1 MQEDIQSK
9 HTKDLNSEGKP
20 MGGNLVILENANGDR
35 EEPGALSEK
44 DRELLKRPVIKN
56 VLQ

>member
-1 MQEDIQSK
+1 MRR
-9 HTKDLNSEGKP
+9 
-20 MGGNLVILENANGDR
+20 NLVILENANGDR

-44 DRELLKRPVIKN
+44 DRELLKRPVMKN